1 MVVEKTVSLRSVT
14 KTNNMTREETLKHYL
29 CSMIKGG
36 LCAVLFLI
44 FAFPQASSLHAQ
56 ESTNAVSI
64 IPYPES
70 LTEGVGK
77 FVFSNKTVVALEDK
91 ANEQVVKDFLVFM
104 GKKTGFIP
112 KLKAGSKKGDVSILK
127 DPELKEE
134 AYRLSIT
141 ADKVVVK
148 ASSGKGVFYALQT
161 IRQLLPAVIE
171 GDEMRKDVEWS
182 VPVLEMADEPRF
194 GYRGLMVDV
203 ARCFLPKENLF
214 RIIDCGDVEAEC
226 FASASYG

>member
-1 MVVEKTVSLRSVT
+1 
-14 KTNNMTREETLKHYL
+14 
-29 CSMIKGG
+29 MIKGG

-77 FVFSNKTVVALEDK
+77 FVFSSKTVVALEDK

-127 DPELKEE
+127 DPELKE
-134 AYRLSIT
+134 T
-141 ADKVVVK
+141 
-148 ASSGKGVFYALQT
+148 
-161 IRQLLPAVIE
+161 
-171 GDEMRKDVEWS
+171 
-182 VPVLEMADEPRF
+182 
-194 GYRGLMVDV
+194 
-203 ARCFLPKENLF
+203 
-214 RIIDCGDVEAEC
+214 
-226 FASASYG
+226 

>member
-91 ANEQVVKDFLVFM
+91 ANEQ
-104 GKKTGFIP
+104 GAKK
-112 KLKAGSKKGDVSILK
+112 
-127 DPELKEE
+127 EM
-134 AYRLSIT
+134 YLS
-141 ADKVVVK
+141 
-148 ASSGKGVFYALQT
+148 
-161 IRQLLPAVIE
+161 
-171 GDEMRKDVEWS
+171 
-182 VPVLEMADEPRF
+182 
-194 GYRGLMVDV
+194 
-203 ARCFLPKENLF
+203 
-214 RIIDCGDVEAEC
+214 
-226 FASASYG
+226 